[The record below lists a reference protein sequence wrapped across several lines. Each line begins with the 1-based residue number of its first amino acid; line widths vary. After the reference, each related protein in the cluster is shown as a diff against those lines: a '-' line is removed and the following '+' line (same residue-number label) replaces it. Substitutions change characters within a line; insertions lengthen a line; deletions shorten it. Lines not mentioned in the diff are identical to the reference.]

1 MKIFIQYKN
10 GESETIWT
18 ANGAYITTLEK
29 YGTELSWTE
38 DGKTEFRKIEYIE
51 AVKIS

>member
-10 GESETIWT
+10 GESETIWI
-18 ANGAYITTLEK
+18 ANGAYITTLQK

-38 DGKTEFRKIEYIE
+38 NGKVEYRKIEHIE
-51 AVKIS
+51 SVKIS